1 MVGRP
6 LGGTATGQSLELQN
20 QEIAGRAAQLKEQR
34 AQIQSEAGSDPA
46 VAQALLEASRKMA
59 NQTGFGDEFKRIL
72 ASTQEGSKER
82 TTQIDDL
89 MNRKGGILDVTAKT
103 QSDELR
109 KTAQSEEVF
118 FNAAKQSLPEDQ
130 RKALDEAG
138 AQGMELFKSQAFANT
153 EAAKANALQTTANG
167 FLENIRDD
175 IQKALEMRTQPPAPP
190 APAAQGAPSASNN
203 TTVSPTVNI
212 NVNGANGAQVNTEG
226 MSAETAK
233 VLEENKDR
241 ILAAGGLAD
250 KVANLEN
257 AVYSQDPSK
266 RPPPKSDYYR
276 NAKYA

>member
-1 MVGRP
+1 
-6 LGGTATGQSLELQN
+6 
-20 QEIAGRAAQLKEQR
+20 
-34 AQIQSEAGSDPA
+34 
-46 VAQALLEASRKMA
+46 MA

-82 TTQIDDL
+82 TTQIDNL
-89 MNRKGGILDVTAKT
+89 MNKEGGVLDVTAKT

-109 KTAQSEEVF
+109 KTAENEERF
-118 FNAAKQSLPEDQ
+118 FNAAKDALAPED
-130 RKALDEAG
+130 RKRLEDAG
-138 AQGMELFKSQAFANT
+138 ADGMELWKSQSYGNT
-153 EAAKANALQTTANG
+153 LAAESKKLQETANG
-167 FLENIRDD
+167 FLERIQED
-175 IQKALEMRTQPPAPP
+175 IEKALQMRTQPPAPP

-203 TTVSPTVNI
+203 TTLSPTVNI
-212 NVNGANGAQVNTEG
+212 NENGANGAQVNAEG

-266 RPPPKSDYYR
+266 RPPPKGDYYT
-276 NAKYA
+276 NYKYK